1 MKIFQTISNYIDFF
15 IERLI
20 RDKKIDVPVLVI
32 CFGISCLVCFVY
44 KMQGVEDNTFVS
56 ELTIKNEQAGFIQ
69 AGSPSTESI
78 KIMLSGADAKSFKPT
93 DFKPYI
99 DLSYVSSAGKQKLP
113 VLLHVSD
120 DAKNAVS
127 LQTKCE
133 PSHVTIDVDEVVD
146 DSILLEP
153 VLEGKLPDGYAQK
166 SVKVTPQYLH
176 VRGAL
181 SKIKGKRTIR
191 TKPIKITNARTS
203 FKSENV
209 GFEDTGV
216 FYKIDDEEIS
226 VEVEIVPV
234 KVKRHLE
241 IVPLTYKSLNPNVQI
256 SLSSDNIALDIYGNK
271 DIVDNFEVPQN
282 FAVVDCSSVK
292 HGGNFNLP
300 LTINTP
306 SSIELT
312 GEYPKT
318 VPVTFISKANQ
329 VENKT
334 EAENASEKTASEKPN
349 EQKAESAENSG
360 E

>member
-1 MKIFQTISNYIDFF
+1 MRAIKIFQTISNYIDFF

-113 VLLHVSD
+113 VLLQVSD

-146 DSILLEP
+146 
-153 VLEGKLPDGYAQK
+153 
-166 SVKVTPQYLH
+166 
-176 VRGAL
+176 
-181 SKIKGKRTIR
+181 
-191 TKPIKITNARTS
+191 
-203 FKSENV
+203 
-209 GFEDTGV
+209 
-216 FYKIDDEEIS
+216 
-226 VEVEIVPV
+226 
-234 KVKRHLE
+234 
-241 IVPLTYKSLNPNVQI
+241 
-256 SLSSDNIALDIYGNK
+256 
-271 DIVDNFEVPQN
+271 
-282 FAVVDCSSVK
+282 
-292 HGGNFNLP
+292 
-300 LTINTP
+300 
-306 SSIELT
+306 SSIRESDTAVPSCSRRTFENQGETHDTNEADKNNECEDEL
-312 GEYPKT
+312 
-318 VPVTFISKANQ
+318 
-329 VENKT
+329 
-334 EAENASEKTASEKPN
+334 
-349 EQKAESAENSG
+349 QKRECRV
-360 E
+360 